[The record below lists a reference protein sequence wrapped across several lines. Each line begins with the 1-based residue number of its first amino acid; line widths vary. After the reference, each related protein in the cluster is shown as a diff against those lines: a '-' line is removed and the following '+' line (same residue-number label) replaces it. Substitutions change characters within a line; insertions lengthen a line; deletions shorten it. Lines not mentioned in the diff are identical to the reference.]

1 MYRNVRGFCDKENKD
16 VNVLI
21 ECIPYK
27 NTEGTIY
34 AKGRINCLYKE
45 ISCHCERED
54 CPIWVHYHP

>member
-16 VNVLI
+16 VNILI

-34 AKGRINCLYKE
+34 AKAG
-45 ISCHCERED
+45 
-54 CPIWVHYHP
+54 

>member
-16 VNVLI
+16 VNILI

-27 NTEGTIY
+27 NTEGIIY
-34 AKGRINCLYKE
+34 AKGGINCLDKE
-45 ISCHCERED
+45 IFYYCVRED

>member
-1 MYRNVRGFCDKENKD
+1 MYRNVRGFCNKENKD
-16 VNVLI
+16 VNILI

-34 AKGRINCLYKE
+34 AKGGINCLDKE
-45 ISCHCERED
+45 ISHHCARED